1 MEKTYKYRTLLL
13 LLGGTLLVYCYAHW
27 QGIRSSYVINDDVR
41 QQIYWMQ
48 EWQDPGLFQDHYLTE
63 YAKQYVPWGVQAV
76 YWVASHFINPVQF
89 SKILTAFLFIVTA
102 GLLFV
107 LASGLA
113 DELTGILTV
122 CVFYYFGFFLG
133 AISGGLSRGFVF
145 PLLILYLIF
154 LSRGKT
160 KAGGVVLMVQALFNP
175 YLFVQCLLTHG
186 LFLANNQY
194 FSQAF
199 RSAALPSFHRIN
211 QKHSM
216 TISGFLSNQYF
227 SPVLGMIFLFAK
239 YQIYQ
244 DPRFGSIVSN
254 AEMIG
259 HIEYTV
265 AGRYEMIPVPSIF
278 YECIHPFLQD
288 LPVGLQSISAT
299 ITGVSVFIIL
309 IISGWNGQR
318 IIRQIRKLK
327 IFSYLLIASAVLYVL
342 ARIFLLKLF
351 IPSRY
356 LEFSLTVFYC
366 LLAGILVR
374 SAVDS
379 IRSNKYRTVLIIL
392 LICLGAFR
400 LKGVALYDYGGQE
413 TLYQFF
419 QSTSR
424 ESNIAGHPYL
434 MDNIMTFS
442 QRKVFVSYELS
453 HPWYGKYWSIIKPM
467 TYDFFNAYYSENPN
481 EIREFCRKYAIK
493 YFVVRER
500 DFMKKSVP
508 EAPAYFEP
516 FGSYIEKLL
525 EKNTSF
531 AVLDGK
537 EFKPVF
543 HDKNIRVLTPLD

>member
-1 MEKTYKYRTLLL
+1 MEKTYKYRTLVLV
-13 LLGGTLLVYCYAHW
+13 LGVTLLVYCFAHW
-27 QGIRSSYVINDDVR
+27 QGICSSYVINDDVR

-48 EWQDPGLFQDHYLTE
+48 EWQDPGLFKGHYLTE
-63 YAKQYVPWGVQAV
+63 YAKQYVPWGVQAI
-76 YWVASHFINPVQF
+76 YWAASHYINPVQF
-89 SKILTAFLFIVTA
+89 SKILTAILFTVTA

-107 LASGLA
+107 LASELW

-122 CVFYYFGFFLG
+122 CMFYYFGFFLG

-160 KAGGVVLMVQALFNP
+160 KSGGVVLMVQSLFNP
-175 YLFVQCLLTHG
+175 YLFVLCLLTHG
-186 LFLANNQY
+186 LFLVHNQH
-194 FSQAF
+194 FRQAI
-199 RSAALPSFHRIN
+199 RSAALPTPNSIN
-211 QKHSM
+211 QKRSM
-216 TISGFLSNQYF
+216 GTSGFLLSQYF
-227 SPVLGMIFLFAK
+227 PPVLGMIFLFAK
-239 YQIYQ
+239 YQIFQ

-265 AGRYEMIPVPSIF
+265 AGRYEMIPVSSLF
-278 YECIHPFLQD
+278 FECIRPFLQD
-288 LPVGLQSISAT
+288 LPVGLQSISAASA
-299 ITGVSVFIIL
+299 GVSIFIIL

-318 IIRQIRKLK
+318 IISQIRKLK
-327 IFSYLLIASAVLYVL
+327 IYFYLLIASVVLYVL

-379 IRSNKYRTVLIIL
+379 IRSDRYRTVLIVL

-400 LKGVALYDYGGQE
+400 LKGVALYDYGGQA
-413 TLYQFF
+413 TLYKFF

-467 TYDFFNAYYSENPN
+467 TYDFFNAYYSESPN
-481 EIREFCRKYAIK
+481 EIREFCRKYAIN
-493 YFVVRER
+493 YFVVRES
-500 DFMKKSVP
+500 DFTNKMP
-508 EAPAYFEP
+508 ESTAYFQP
-516 FGSYIEKLL
+516 FGSHIRKLL

-537 EFKPVF
+537 EFMPVF